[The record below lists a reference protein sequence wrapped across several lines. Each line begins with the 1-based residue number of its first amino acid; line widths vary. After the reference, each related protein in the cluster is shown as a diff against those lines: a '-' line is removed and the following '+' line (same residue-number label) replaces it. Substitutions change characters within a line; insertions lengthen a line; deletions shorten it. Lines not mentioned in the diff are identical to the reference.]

1 MSVPV
6 VFLHA
11 FPYSPAMW
19 EGQLRA
25 VGGRPVLTPDIL
37 GFESLESAAAH
48 VLVEMDNLGWQ
59 KAVFVGLSMG
69 GYVIFRL
76 WNLEPERFAGMVL
89 ADTRA
94 TPDTPE
100 GARLRLELAE
110 RIRREGVQF
119 FPEATLKGHL
129 GASSHA
135 RRPELVA
142 WVREAQLGADPERV
156 AKSLEALASRPD
168 SVPLLPGISV
178 PALVLVGEEDTLTPL
193 DDARLMAAQIPDSR
207 MLILPEA
214 GHLSSLENPKSFNTA
229 LLGFLAEV
237 AH

>member
-6 VFLHA
+6 VLLHA

-19 EGQLRA
+19 AGQLEA
-25 VGGRPVLTPDIL
+25 VKGHPVLSPDIL

-94 TPDTPE
+94 TPDTLE
-100 GARLRLELAE
+100 GARLRLEQAE
-110 RIRREGVQF
+110 RIRREGMQF

-129 GASSHA
+129 GATTHA

-142 WVREAQLGADPERV
+142 QIRQAQLEADPSRV
-156 AKSLEALASRPD
+156 AKSLEALAARPD
-168 SVPLLPGISV
+168 SVPLLSSISV
-178 PALVLVGEEDTLTPL
+178 PALVLVGEEDTLTPPAE
-193 DDARLMAAQIPDSR
+193 ARQMAAQIPDSR

-214 GHLSSLENPKSFNTA
+214 GHLSNLENPKAFNTA
-229 LLGFLAEV
+229 LRGFLAELY
-237 AH
+237 